1 MRFSFN
7 QAGIPQ
13 GEYENYKEVVTPYIF
28 RLQKISQSGSYVEPE
43 SSICLVSD
51 ESILAKAR
59 EVCKDKAGKPL
70 KYIAVVGIGGS
81 NLGTMAVYE
90 ATVGYNP
97 SLREDKNPRVIFF
110 DNSDEKFASLALEHI
125 LKNTDNHEE
134 IVVIIISKSGGT
146 IETMANAEYLI
157 QNLRGKFPQI
167 EERMIVVTDDGNL
180 LQKRASVLGITNL
193 SAPVSVGGRYSVF
206 SAAGLAP
213 LVFSGADVPAFIRG
227 ALKMREL
234 CLSSD
239 LDENPAFQGAVF
251 LAYWYGQGKIIHD
264 FFSFVPELEALGK
277 WYRQLLGESIGKS
290 EDIGISPTVSIGSA
304 DLHSIGQL
312 NLGGPQNKTVLFIEN
327 SAKITGDKILGGEIF
342 EQNADSIKG
351 KSLGDIMQ
359 ALTSSAKLA
368 YKDKGLPFAEVFFD
382 GISEEEIGAFMEW
395 KMIETMILGNI
406 LSVNAFDQPAVES
419 YKKETKRILKK

>member
-1 MRFSFN
+1 MRFSFK

-28 RLQKISQSGSYVEPE
+28 RLQKISQSGSYAEPE

-59 EVCKDKAGKPL
+59 EVYKDKVGKPL
-70 KYIAVVGIGGS
+70 KYVAVVGIGGS

-90 ATVGYNP
+90 ATVGYNL

-110 DNSDEKFASLALEHI
+110 DNSDERFASLALEHI
-125 LKNTDNHEE
+125 LKNTDNHKE
-134 IVVIIISKSGGT
+134 IVVVIISKSGGT
-146 IETMANAEYLI
+146 VETMANAEYLI

-180 LQKRASVLGITNL
+180 LQKRASNLGITNL
-193 SAPVSVGGRYSVF
+193 SVPVSVGGRYSVF
-206 SAAGLAP
+206 SADGLTP
-213 LVFSGADVPAFIRG
+213 LVFAGADISAFTKG
-227 ALKMREL
+227 ALEMREA

-239 LDENPAFQGAVF
+239 LDENPAFRGAVF
-251 LAYWYGQGKIIHD
+251 LAYWYGRGKIIHD
-264 FFSFVPELEALGK
+264 VFSFVPELEVLGK

-304 DLHSIGQL
+304 DLHSVGQL
-312 NLGGPQNKTVLFIEN
+312 NLGGPKNKTTLFIEN
-327 SAKITGDKILGGEIF
+327 SAKINGENIENSDILG
-342 EQNADSIKG
+342 QNIDFIKG
-351 KSLGDIMQ
+351 KSLSDIMQ
-359 ALTSSAKLA
+359 ALTSGAMMA
-368 YKDKGLPFAEVFFD
+368 YESNGLSFAEVFFD

-406 LSVNAFDQPAVES
+406 LGVNAFDQPAVES
-419 YKKETKRILKK
+419 YKKETERILKK